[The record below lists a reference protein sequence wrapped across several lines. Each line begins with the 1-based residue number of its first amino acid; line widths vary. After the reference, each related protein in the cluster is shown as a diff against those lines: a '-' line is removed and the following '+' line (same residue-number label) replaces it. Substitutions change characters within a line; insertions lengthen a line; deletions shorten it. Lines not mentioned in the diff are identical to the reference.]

1 MTARWCSRYR
11 IEAEKHDV
19 ARFVDRLVEQQAR
32 FARRMNALRHS
43 TARAASPRRLV
54 RSGRRRKGTRAGHPA
69 DRAAGRIPAAAVV
82 VASYGLAIDQV
93 RRSGARDDCEAAG
106 PAARITR
113 RIGAETDFDEFS
125 ARQRPIIRI
134 PAPVS

>member
-1 MTARWCSRYR
+1 VNTAS
-11 IEAEKHDV
+11 H
-19 ARFVDRLVEQQAR
+19 
-32 FARRMNALRHS
+32 
-43 TARAASPRRLV
+43 RADS
-54 RSGRRRKGTRAGHPA
+54 
-69 DRAAGRIPAAAVV
+69 AAGRIPAAVV